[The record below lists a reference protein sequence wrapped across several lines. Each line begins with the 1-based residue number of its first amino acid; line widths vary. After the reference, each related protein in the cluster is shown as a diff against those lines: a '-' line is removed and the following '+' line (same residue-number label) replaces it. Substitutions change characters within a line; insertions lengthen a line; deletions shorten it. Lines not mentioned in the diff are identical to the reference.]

1 MNQKKKKKKRRE
13 TKSILR
19 LDRILGN
26 AEATP
31 TGNHLIGGAKRVVA
45 GRTGDEADELG
56 QQLVDSVAG
65 SEKFRLREG
74 DTKYS
79 HTKNAPRPQIKL
91 LNARPGK
98 TVSRHAGYRCED
110 QG

>member
-56 QQLVDSVAG
+56 QQLVDSVAS

>member
-31 TGNHLIGGAKRVVA
+31 TGNHLIGGAERVAQQAGQETKRRTRAAA
-45 GRTGDEADELG
+45 GRF
-56 QQLVDSVAG
+56 VAG
-65 SEKFRLREG
+65 SEKFRLRVREIE
-74 DTKYS
+74 
-79 HTKNAPRPQIKL
+79 NI
-91 LNARPGK
+91 ARPR
-98 TVSRHAGYRCED
+98 TPPD
-110 QG
+110 